1 MDRAVNFWKR
11 VDEVRGDMSLL
22 DISNAISIPYS
33 TIRNQR
39 AENRYPKRSEIEAI
53 ASFLGVSSDF
63 LEIGY
68 ERIKITPE
76 MDYVRRNKRAEW
88 IMHRC
93 MESEKMLAVLYS
105 FVECLSKE
113 AFDYL
118 DK

>member
-1 MDRAVNFWKR
+1 MDRAVTFWKR
-11 VDEVRGDMSLL
+11 VDDARGNVSLL
-22 DISNAISIPYS
+22 DISEAISVPYS

-53 ASFLGVSSDF
+53 ASFLGVSPDF
-63 LEIGY
+63 LERGY
-68 ERIKITPE
+68 ERINITPE

-93 MESEKMLAVLYS
+93 MESEKMLAVLYA

-113 AFDYL
+113 GL
-118 DK
+118 

>member
-11 VDEVRGDMSLL
+11 VDDARGNVSLL
-22 DISNAISIPYS
+22 DISEAISVPYS

-53 ASFLGVSSDF
+53 ASFLGVSFDYLDRGF
-63 LEIGY
+63 EQIN
-68 ERIKITPE
+68 ITPE

-88 IMHRC
+88 IMHKC

-113 AFDYL
+113 EI
-118 DK
+118 

>member
-1 MDRAVNFWKR
+1 
-11 VDEVRGDMSLL
+11 MSLL
-22 DISNAISIPYS
+22 DISEAISVPYS

-53 ASFLGVSSDF
+53 ASFLGVSPDF
-63 LEIGY
+63 LERGY
-68 ERIKITPE
+68 ERINITPE

-93 MESEKMLAVLYS
+93 MESEKMLAVLYA

-113 AFDYL
+113 GL
-118 DK
+118 